1 MNGLTGTGT
10 GTGTTAITTAT
21 DPLNPMA
28 NKLLGQE
35 STLSNWAG
43 PYVTDMLGKGQALS
57 NTPYQAY
64 QGPLTAGSSGL
75 QQQAFSGLAGLA
87 LPSNMGAYTPQTFG
101 AEQAEQYMN
110 PYLQAS
116 LDPQI
121 AEARRQ
127 AEISRVQ
134 NASRMAQAGAFG
146 GSRQAIL
153 EAEGQRNL
161 GTKLADITGT
171 GYNTAYDKAMAQF
184 NTEQGRQQTAQEQT
198 NKYGMDVMG
207 AQMGA
212 GAIERG
218 ITSEDIAARQ
228 AQFEAERD
236 DPFKK
241 VQYQQS
247 LLQGLPLATAAYSY
261 SPPSTLSNV
270 ASGATGLSQLYNIFA
285 GTPKTTTPG

>member
-1 MNGLTGTGT
+1 MSGVTGTGT
-10 GTGTTAITTAT
+10 GTAAPV
-21 DPLNPMA
+21 DPLA
-28 NKLLGQE
+28 GKQIGGE
-35 STLSNWAG
+35 SSLSSWAG
-43 PYVTDMLGKGQALS
+43 PYVTDMLAKGQALS

-64 QGPLTAGSSGL
+64 QGPLTAGTSGL

-101 AEQAEQYMN
+101 AEQAQQYMN

-212 GAIERG
+212 GAVERG
-218 ITSEDIAARQ
+218 ITAEDVAARQ

-247 LLQGLPLATAAYSY
+247 LLQGMPLATTAYSY
-261 SPPSTLSNV
+261 QQPSALSN
-270 ASGATGLSQLYNIFA
+270 AMGTAGGLSQLYNIFA
-285 GTPKTTTPG
+285 GTPT

>member
-1 MNGLTGTGT
+1 
-10 GTGTTAITTAT
+10 
-21 DPLNPMA
+21 
-28 NKLLGQE
+28 
-35 STLSNWAG
+35 
-43 PYVTDMLGKGQALS
+43 MLAKGQALS

-134 NASRMAQAGAFG
+134 NAGRMTQAGAFG

-161 GTKLADITGT
+161 GTNLANITGT

-247 LLQGLPLATAAYSY
+247 LLQGMPLATAGYSY
-261 SPPSTLSNV
+261 AQPSTLSNV

-285 GTPKTTTPG
+285 GTPK

>member
-1 MNGLTGTGT
+1 MTTLAPGATGVTG
-10 GTGTTAITTAT
+10 TTAT

-43 PYVTDMLGKGQALS
+43 PYVTDMLAKGQALS

-101 AEQAEQYMN
+101 AEQAQQYMN

-134 NASRMAQAGAFG
+134 NAGRMAQAGAFG
-146 GSRQAIL
+146 GSRQAIM
-153 EAEGQRNL
+153 ESEGQRNL
-161 GTKLADITGT
+161 GTNLANITGQ
-171 GYNTAYDKAMAQF
+171 GYKTAYDQAMAQF
-184 NTEQGRQQTAQEQT
+184 NVEQGRQQTAQEQT

-228 AQFEAERD
+228 KQFEDERD

-261 SPPSTLSNV
+261 SQPSALSNA
-270 ASGATGLSQLYNIFA
+270 ASGATGLSQLYNIFS
-285 GTPKTTTPG
+285 GTPR

>member
-1 MNGLTGTGT
+1 MSGVTGTGT
-10 GTGTTAITTAT
+10 GTAAPV
-21 DPLNPMA
+21 DPLA
-28 NKLLGQE
+28 GKQIGGE
-35 STLSNWAG
+35 SSLSSWAG
-43 PYVTDMLGKGQALS
+43 PYVTDMLAKGQALS

-64 QGPLTAGSSGL
+64 QGPLTAGTSGL

-101 AEQAEQYMN
+101 AEQAQQYMN

-218 ITSEDIAARQ
+218 ITAEDVAARQ

-247 LLQGLPLATAAYSY
+247 LLQGMPLATTAYSY
-261 SPPSTLSNV
+261 QQPSALSN
-270 ASGATGLSQLYNIFA
+270 AMGTAGGLSQLYNIFA
-285 GTPKTTTPG
+285 GTPT

>member
-1 MNGLTGTGT
+1 MN
-10 GTGTTAITTAT
+10 GTGTTGVTGTTAT

-35 STLSNWAG
+35 SSLSNWAG
-43 PYVTDMLGKGQALS
+43 PYVTDMLAKGQALS

-64 QGPLTAGSSGL
+64 QGPLTAGTSGL

-101 AEQAEQYMN
+101 AEQAQQYMN

-212 GAIERG
+212 GAVERG
-218 ITSEDIAARQ
+218 ITAEDVAARQ

-247 LLQGLPLATAAYSY
+247 LLQGMPLATTAYSY
-261 SPPSTLSNV
+261 QQPSALSN
-270 ASGATGLSQLYNIFA
+270 AMGTAGGLSELYNIFA

>member
-1 MNGLTGTGT
+1 MNGTTGTGT
-10 GTGTTAITTAT
+10 AVNP
-21 DPLNPMA
+21 DPLA
-28 NKLLGQE
+28 GKQIGGE
-35 STLSNWAG
+35 SSLSSWAG
-43 PYVTDMLGKGQALS
+43 PYVTDMLAKGQALS

-64 QGPLTAGSSGL
+64 QGPLTAGTSGL

-101 AEQAEQYMN
+101 AEQAQQYMN

-212 GAIERG
+212 GAVERG
-218 ITSEDIAARQ
+218 ITAEDVAARQ

-247 LLQGLPLATAAYSY
+247 LLQGMPLATTAYSY
-261 SPPSTLSNV
+261 QQPSALSN
-270 ASGATGLSQLYNIFA
+270 AMGTAGGLSELYDIFA
-285 GTPKTTTPG
+285 GT

>member
-1 MNGLTGTGT
+1 MRPATTGV
-10 GTGTTAITTAT
+10 TGTTTTTT

-43 PYVTDMLGKGQALS
+43 PYVTDMLAKGQALS

-64 QGPLTAGSSGL
+64 GGPLTAGASGL

-134 NASRMAQAGAFG
+134 NAGRMTQAGAFG

-184 NTEQGRQQTAQEQT
+184 NTEQGRQQTAQENT
-198 NKYGMDVMG
+198 NKYGMDVLA
-207 AQMGA
+207 AQAGA
-212 GAIERG
+212 GAVERG
-218 ITSEDIAARQ
+218 ITSEDITARQ
-228 AQFEAERD
+228 KQFEDERD

-247 LLQGLPLATAAYSY
+247 LLQGLPLATAGYSY
-261 SPPSTLSNV
+261 GQPSALSNA
-270 ASGATGLSQLYNIFA
+270 ASGATGLNELYNIFS
-285 GTPKTTTPG
+285 GTKK

>member
-1 MNGLTGTGT
+1 MVGNNVTGTGT
-10 GTGTTAITTAT
+10 GTGTAVPN
-21 DPLNPMA
+21 DPLA
-28 NKLLGQE
+28 GKQIGGE
-35 STLSNWAG
+35 SSLSSWAG
-43 PYVTDMLGKGQALS
+43 PYVTDMLAKGQALS

-64 QGPLTAGSSGL
+64 QGPLTAGASSL
-75 QQQAFSGLAGLA
+75 QQQAFSGLAGLT

-110 PYLQAS
+110 PYLLAS

-134 NASRMAQAGAFG
+134 NAGRMTQAGAFG

-184 NTEQGRQQTAQEQT
+184 NTEQGRQQTAQENT
-198 NKYGMDVMG
+198 NKYGMEVLA
-207 AQMGA
+207 AQAGA
-212 GAIERG
+212 GAVERG
-218 ITSEDIAARQ
+218 IASEDIAARQ

-247 LLQGLPLATAAYSY
+247 LLQGMPLATTAYSY
-261 SPPSTLSNV
+261 QQPSALSN
-270 ASGATGLSQLYNIFA
+270 AMGTAGGINELYNIYA
-285 GTPKTTTPG
+285 GTKK

>member
-1 MNGLTGTGT
+1 MAGSLTGTGT
-10 GTGTTAITTAT
+10 GTAVPA
-21 DPLNPMA
+21 DPLA
-28 NKLLGQE
+28 GKQIGGE
-35 STLSNWAG
+35 SSLSSWAG
-43 PYVTDMLGKGQALS
+43 PYVTDMLAKGQALS

-64 QGPLTAGSSGL
+64 GGPLTAGASGL

-101 AEQAEQYMN
+101 AEQAQQYMN

-134 NASRMAQAGAFG
+134 NAGRLSQAGAFG
-146 GSRQAIL
+146 GSRQAIM
-153 EAEGQRNL
+153 ESEGQRNL

-184 NTEQGRQQTAQEQT
+184 NTEQGRQQTAQENT
-198 NKYGMDVMG
+198 NKYGMDVLA
-207 AQMGA
+207 AQAGA

-228 AQFEAERD
+228 KQFEDERD

-247 LLQGLPLATAAYSY
+247 LLQGMPLATTAYSY
-261 SPPSTLSNV
+261 QQPSALSN
-270 ASGATGLSQLYNIFA
+270 AMGTAGGISELYDIFA
-285 GTPKTTTPG
+285 GTKK

>member
-1 MNGLTGTGT
+1 MNGTTGTGT
-10 GTGTTAITTAT
+10 GTGTAVPV
-21 DPLNPMA
+21 DPLA
-28 NKLLGQE
+28 GKQIGGE
-35 STLSNWAG
+35 SSLSSWAG
-43 PYVTDMLGKGQALS
+43 PYVTDMLAKGQALS

-87 LPSNMGAYTPQTFG
+87 LPAQMGAYTPQTFG
-101 AEQAEQYMN
+101 AEQAQQYMN

-127 AEISRVQ
+127 AEITRIS
-134 NASRMAQAGAFG
+134 NAGRLSQAGAFG
-146 GSRQAIL
+146 GSRQAIM
-153 EAEGQRNL
+153 ESEGQRNL
-161 GTKLADITGT
+161 GTNLANITGQ
-171 GYNTAYDKAMAQF
+171 GYKSAYDQAMAQF
-184 NTEQGRQQTAQEQT
+184 NVEQGRQKEAQQMA
-198 NKYGMDVMG
+198 NQYGMDVLG
-207 AQMGA
+207 AQAGA
-212 GAIERG
+212 GAVERG

-247 LLQGLPLATAAYSY
+247 LLQGMPLATTAYSY
-261 SPPSTLSNV
+261 QQPSALSN
-270 ASGATGLSQLYNIFA
+270 AMGTAGGLSELYNIFS